1 MSGKRKGGGA
11 AASTASAD
19 TKRRSVVVPST
30 KRLETL
36 YESNA
41 RLQQL
46 RNNNDLLERLIMDCD
61 NGADLRLVVSRIRD
75 IVRNKLDTYAADARQ
90 LEQLRRKQRQ
100 SNGGSGVT
108 AQSVANM
115 TIDDQLRRSIM
126 SCFNIALRDNAN
138 DDKARTAQL
147 AILFFA
153 LTQNYDVRRNLSP
166 PPEFV
171 DNAVV
176 RALNARRAA
185 NQAADNESIER
196 AVRRE
201 EEEAV
206 QRANQI
212 AREPLTLFLKHDAL
226 PLLQRL
232 FNRSINRRAY
242 VEQAANRY
250 LSYKPA
256 LTPRFVRQNKEG
268 VSLAELQKR
277 K

>member
-1 MSGKRKGGGA
+1 MSTKRK
-11 AASTASAD
+11 AASGSAAVE

-36 YESNA
+36 YETNA
-41 RLQQL
+41 RLQNL

-61 NGADLRLVVSRIRD
+61 DGADLRLVVSRIRD
-75 IVRNKLDTYAADARQ
+75 IVRNTLDTYSDDTKQ
-90 LEQLRRKQRQ
+90 LEQLRRRQRQ
-100 SNGGSGVT
+100 SGTGTST
-108 AQSVANM
+108 LSQSLANM

-126 SCFNIALRDNAN
+126 SCFDIALRDNAN

-166 PPEFV
+166 PPEYV
-171 DNAVV
+171 DSAVV
-176 RALNARRAA
+176 RALKADRALGA
-185 NQAADNESIER
+185 GGGGNEQESIER

-201 EEEAV
+201 EEETLR
-206 QRANQI
+206 RANQI
-212 AREPLTLFLKHDAL
+212 AREPLTLFLKNDARR
-226 PLLQRL
+226 LLQRL

-242 VEQAANRY
+242 VEQASNLY

-256 LTPRFVRQNKEG
+256 ITPHFVRQNKEG
-268 VSLAELQKR
+268 VSLAALQK
-277 K
+277 KK